1 MKKKS
6 EKKTSTVIVRLPD
19 ELKAKIK
26 KLAEKRGIST
36 GEAVRIAV
44 QFFLVQN

>member
-44 QFFLVQN
+44 QFLVQN